1 MPFIPRDWVVWT
13 CYTCKSIVN
22 VTPSPEVANRTPR
35 CPFCQ
40 MTPRTAPET
49 RAALEIP
56 GMGIIGGGETA
67 GLDYLAAIA
76 NALLDLRNK
85 YFAVNH
91 VPEPMDVSQAPEGK
105 KCDRSGSR
113 CGQPFGHSGE
123 CV

>member
-13 CYTCKSIVN
+13 CYTCNSIVN
-22 VTPSPEVANRTPR
+22 VTPSPDVANRTPR
-35 CPFCQ
+35 CPYCQ
-40 MTPRTAPET
+40 MTPRTEPDR
-49 RAALEIP
+49 RAALDIP

-91 VPEPMDVSQAPEGK
+91 VPEPMDVSQASLDFMAKPCCSK
-105 KCDRSGSR
+105 
-113 CGQPFGHSGE
+113 PAGHTGA
-123 CV
+123 CA